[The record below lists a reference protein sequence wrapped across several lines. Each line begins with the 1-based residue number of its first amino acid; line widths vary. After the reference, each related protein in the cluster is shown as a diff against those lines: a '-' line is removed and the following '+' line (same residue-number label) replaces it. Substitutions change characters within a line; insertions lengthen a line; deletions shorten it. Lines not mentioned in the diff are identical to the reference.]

1 MMHLQNR
8 GSQSKRQFSNKHS
21 SFTSSLYRNSR
32 KIQASINL
40 TVSFRSFGFFK
51 IRQKTIALK
60 DIEGCKKNHRN
71 PKAFFEKT
79 RGLITAQS
87 I

>member
-1 MMHLQNR
+1 
-8 GSQSKRQFSNKHS
+8 
-21 SFTSSLYRNSR
+21 LYRDSR
-32 KIQASINL
+32 KIQASKNL
-40 TVSFRSFGFFK
+40 PLSFRSFGFFE

-60 DIEGCKKNHRN
+60 DIVLCKKKHRN
-71 PKAFFEKT
+71 PKAFFKEM